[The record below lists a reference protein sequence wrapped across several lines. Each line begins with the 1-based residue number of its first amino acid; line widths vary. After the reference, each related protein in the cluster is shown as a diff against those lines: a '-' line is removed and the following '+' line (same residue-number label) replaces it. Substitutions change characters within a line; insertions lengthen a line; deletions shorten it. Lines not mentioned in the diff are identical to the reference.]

1 MLRGWGN
8 ALRAKAKLDP
18 EGWPT
23 AAADRRPCG
32 RPAPPAICQARAHL
46 WRQPGRGRCTP
57 HGGIFAACLCLVA
70 SADAGTTARP
80 WWEES
85 SEENA
90 KSLALYFDREARR
103 YFVYTEG
110 NIASSEKAFSMY
122 YHVARGPTVKTICEV
137 GFNAG
142 HSAGIFLN
150 ANPQAKLY
158 AFDIAQFP
166 YTRGNLQLA
175 KQLFEDR
182 FDFVLGPSADSIPEF
197 RRENPD
203 VKCDVISVDGDHSTE
218 GTLADLENFRKLA
231 SCRNWVL
238 MDDAGWNSTN
248 SAWQKAKDAGILTQV
263 ECFAD
268 MSPRPDFQF
277 MEFPDN
283 RSWCLGFFNVADLDP
298 ECPVWFTENPNTE
311 RTFVRPIEL

>member
-1 MLRGWGN
+1 MIVRENLPRCWLRGYVL
-8 ALRAKAKLDP
+8 ALL
-18 EGWPT
+18 
-23 AAADRRPCG
+23 AAIQLPCAVSETSG
-32 RPAPPAICQARAHL
+32 RPR
-46 WRQPGRGRCTP
+46 
-57 HGGIFAACLCLVA
+57 
-70 SADAGTTARP
+70 
-80 WWEES
+80 WWEVS

-122 YHVARGPTVKTICEV
+122 FNVARGPTVKNICEV

-142 HSAGIFLN
+142 HSAAIYLN
-150 ANPQAKLY
+150 ANPEAKLHS
-158 AFDIAQFP
+158 FDIGQFP
-166 YTRGNLQLA
+166 YTRGNSKLM
-175 KQLFEDR
+175 KELFNDR
-182 FDFVLGPSADSIPEF
+182 FEYIEGPSTETVKAFGEE
-197 RRENPD
+197 RPD

-218 GTLADLENFRKLA
+218 GTLADLENFRRLA

-248 SAWQKAKDAGILTQV
+248 SAWQKAKDLGIITQV

-268 MSPRPDFQF
+268 MNPRPDYQF
-277 MEFPDN
+277 MEYPNN

-298 ECPVWFTENPNTE
+298 ECPAWFDENPNTA
-311 RTFVRPIEL
+311 RTFVRPIEI